1 MLRCT
6 WLCWGETPESYFC
19 SFFSG
24 SCSPPVCAGWFVI
37 VFVLCVMGMLWGIS
51 TPGHSWSS
59 NIQHFNCSRLHLLM
73 LYFQGNKL
81 KETLLPS
88 LNLLTESARIH
99 RDTRKFLRMKVR
111 LDENSTVNL
120 MDFNFFFFGN
130 ESVWLCVYAGASTIT
145 RCQKQTWGRERSTK
159 QASASNDTHR
169 HGCEALCGWVPVCA
183 VQGEWYVTLLL
194 KIHKI
199 TGMYF
204 F

>member
-1 MLRCT
+1 MCDWNALRDLYT
-6 WLCWGETPESYFC
+6 RTQLELT
-19 SFFSG
+19 
-24 SCSPPVCAGWFVI
+24 A
-37 VFVLCVMGMLWGIS
+37 
-51 TPGHSWSS
+51 H
-59 NIQHFNCSRLHLLM
+59 RLHLLM

-99 RDTRKFLRMKVR
+99 RETRKFLRMKVR
-111 LDENSTVNL
+111 FVENSIVDL
-120 MDFNFFFFGN
+120 RDVFFFGN
-130 ESVWLCVYAGASTIT
+130 ESVCLRVYTGASTIT
-145 RCQKQTWGRERSTK
+145 RCQKQTWGRERSTE

-169 HGCEALCGWVPVCA
+169 HGREALCGWVPVCA

-199 TGMYF
+199 INKILILLQLLIHF